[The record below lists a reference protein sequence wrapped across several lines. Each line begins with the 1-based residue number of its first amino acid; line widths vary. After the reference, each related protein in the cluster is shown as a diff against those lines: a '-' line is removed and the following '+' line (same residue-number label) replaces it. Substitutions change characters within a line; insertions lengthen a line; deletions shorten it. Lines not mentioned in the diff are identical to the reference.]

1 MRRRRGPALAIAGA
15 ALLAAASP
23 SSPGPQ
29 QPSPSAS
36 PRNAVTSLSVFAGTP
51 SGLYRSYDWG
61 NSWHLVGTADQP
73 FGLDA
78 VGAVRDVVPIGPRV
92 YLAGDGGIYQSN
104 DFGQNWLRT
113 EMPTPVVRVLPSRYP
128 LSDPT
133 VFAATPTGLLK
144 SLDGGRTFAPTPLTG
159 TRIHRVEWPGPA
171 LVVGTGRGVMV
182 SQDSGA
188 TFTGPGSGVPPTDA
202 RALAMSSF
210 FSIDPVMFAAAGD
223 DGVYRSGDGG
233 RTWTPAG
240 LGGETVTDIAWL
252 GPFLYAV
259 TANGMFRSED
269 MGRTWTQFKKGL
281 EAATTRFLFPLM
293 PTSGTEVFLG
303 TVNGVYHSGDGGM
316 TWQKSGLAGEAV
328 LCLAT
333 FPQPENNISAP
344 AAKRRK

>member
-1 MRRRRGPALAIAGA
+1 MRRRGPALAIGA
-15 ALLAAASP
+15 AALMAAAVP
-23 SSPGPQ
+23 SSPSPQ
-29 QPSPSAS
+29 QSPPPPAPSPRA
-36 PRNAVTSLSVFAGTP
+36 AVTSLSVFAGTP

-61 NSWHLVGTADQP
+61 NSWHAVATAGKT

-78 VGAVRDVVPIGPRV
+78 VGAVRDVVPLGPRV
-92 YLAGDGGIYQSN
+92 YMAGDGGVYQSD
-104 DFGQNWLRT
+104 DFGQTWTRT
-113 EMPTPVVRVLPSRYP
+113 ETPTPVARVLSSRYP

-144 SLDGGRTFAPTPLTG
+144 SVDSGRTFAPTKLTG
-159 TRIHRVEWPGPA
+159 MRIHRVEWPGPA
-171 LVVGTGRGVMV
+171 LVVGTGRGVFV
-182 SQDSGA
+182 SLDGGA
-188 TFTGPGSGVPPTDA
+188 TFTGPGSGMPATDA
-202 RALAMSSF
+202 RALAISSF
-210 FSIDPVMFAAAGD
+210 FSIDPVMFSAAGD

-269 MGRTWTQFKKGL
+269 MGRTWSQFKKGL
-281 EAATTRFLFPLM
+281 EAAPTRFLFPLM

-316 TWQKSGLAGEAV
+316 TWQKSGLDGEPV

-333 FPQPENNISAP
+333 FPQPENNTTT
-344 AAKRRK
+344 AKRKK

>member
-1 MRRRRGPALAIAGA
+1 MMGRRGA
-15 ALLAAASP
+15 ALATSAAALLLAAPVSSP
-23 SSPGPQ
+23 SPQ
-29 QPSPSAS
+29 QPSPSPP
-36 PRNAVTSLSVFAGTP
+36 PRPAITSLSVFAGTP
-51 SGLYRSYDWG
+51 SGLFRSYDWG
-61 NSWHLVGTADQP
+61 NTWHAVNTAEKA
-73 FGLDA
+73 FGLDG
-78 VGAVRDVVPIGPRV
+78 VGAVRDVLPIGPRV
-92 YLAGDGGIYQSN
+92 YLAGDGGIYQSD
-104 DFGQNWLRT
+104 DFGQTWTRT
-113 EMPTPVVRVLPSRYP
+113 ETPTPVVRVLPSRYP
-128 LSDPT
+128 QSDPT
-133 VFAATPTGLLK
+133 VFAATSSGLLK
-144 SLDGGRTFAPTPLTG
+144 STDGGRTFAATLLAG

-171 LVVGTGRGVMV
+171 LVVGTARGVFV
-182 SQDSGA
+182 SQDAGT
-188 TFTGPGSGVPPTDA
+188 TFTGPGSGMPPRDA

-259 TANGMFRSED
+259 AANGLFRSED

-281 EAATTRFLFPLM
+281 EAAPTRFLFPLM

-316 TWQKSGLAGEAV
+316 TWQKSGLAGEPV

-333 FPQPENNISAP
+333 FPQPESNTSIT
-344 AAKRRK
+344 AAKRRR